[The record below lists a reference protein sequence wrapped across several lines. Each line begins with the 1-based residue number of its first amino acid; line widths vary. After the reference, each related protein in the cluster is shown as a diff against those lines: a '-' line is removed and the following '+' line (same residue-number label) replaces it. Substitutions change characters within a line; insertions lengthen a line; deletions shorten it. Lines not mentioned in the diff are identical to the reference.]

1 MTILLIGGTGLLGG
15 AVAAEL
21 VKNGEPVRALVR
33 SGKHIE
39 YLRTLGVEFDVGDL
53 CDPRSLR
60 RALADIRVVVTT
72 AQSDPFDRNTRIDHI
87 DGKGNQNLIA
97 AASEAGVEHFV
108 FVSALKADVGSGDVM
123 LLACKHAAE
132 LALKASGLRYSI
144 IRPASFQEIF
154 GNDLVPLKQ
163 YVQQFG
169 VGLIPGNGKG
179 FHSFVSI
186 HDVAR
191 TVVLALQRSEA
202 INTVIDV
209 GGPDDLTY
217 REAYTRI
224 MQMTGQP
231 RLILPLHSRLLAVGG
246 TLSTP
251 VFPNLRDLLDLF
263 AFCDR
268 VNYTCVSPTWLIDA
282 LGRRRS
288 FDDGIREMYSR
299 C

>member
-1 MTILLIGGTGLLGG
+1 MTILLIGGTGLLGS

-33 SGKHIE
+33 SGRRTE
-39 YLRTLGVEFDVGDL
+39 YLRSLGVEFDVGDL

-60 RALADIRVVVTT
+60 RALADIRVVITT
-72 AQSDPFDRNTRIDHI
+72 AQSNPFDRNTHSGHI
-87 DGKGNQNLIA
+87 DGMGNQNLISA
-97 AASEAGVEHFV
+97 AKEASVEHFV
-108 FVSALKADVGSGDVM
+108 FVSALKADEGASEVM
-123 LLACKHAAE
+123 LLSYKHAAE
-132 LALKASGLRYSI
+132 LALKASGLCYTI
-144 IRPASFQEIF
+144 IRPSSFQETF

-179 FHSFVSI
+179 LHSFVAI
-186 HDVAR
+186 RDVAR
-191 TVVLALQRSEA
+191 TVALALERSEA
-202 INTVIDV
+202 INTVIDI

-231 RLILPLHSRLLAVGG
+231 LRILPLHSRLLAIGG

-268 VNYTCVSPTWLIDA
+268 ANYTCVAPTWLINA

-288 FDDGIREMYSR
+288 FDDGIREMYKD
-299 C
+299 